1 MKYFPFYIDLK
12 KKSVLLIGGGE
23 VAERKLDLLI
33 KAKANVTLISPETTP
48 YILDIA
54 EKNNIIHFIEVKS
67 GKSNFEN
74 LLYKLNSTKQKKII
88 KTALDYLTKNKIN
101 NTQINFI
108 YMIVYKNKIRYYD
121 NAIPLDLNKI

>member
-1 MKYFPFYIDLK
+1 LNNTRKIGNHYETQCITYLK
-12 KKSVLLIGGGE
+12 KNNFFIKQKNYISAYGE
-23 VAERKLDLLI
+23 IDI
-33 KAKANVTLISPETTP
+33 
-48 YILDIA
+48 IA
-54 EKNNIIHFIEVKS
+54 EKNNIINFIEVKS

-88 KTALDYLTKNKIN
+88 KTALDYLTKNNIN

>member
-33 KAKANVTLISPETTP
+33 KAKANVTLISPDTTS

-54 EKNNIIHFIEVKS
+54 EKNNI
-67 GKSNFEN
+67 
-74 LLYKLNSTKQKKII
+74 KII
-88 KTALDYLTKNKIN
+88 NEKYSSQHLDQKYSFVIAATN
-101 NTQINFI
+101 NEE
-108 YMIVYKNKIRYYD
+108 
-121 NAIPLDLNKI
+121 

>member
-1 MKYFPFYIDLK
+1 MNNTRKIGTLCETQCITYLK
-12 KKSVLLIGGGE
+12 KNNFIIKEKNYVSLYGE
-23 VAERKLDLLI
+23 IDI
-33 KAKANVTLISPETTP
+33 
-48 YILDIA
+48 IA

-74 LLYKLNSTKQKKII
+74 LLYKLNTTKQNKII
-88 KTALDYLTKNKIN
+88 KTALAYLTKNKIK

-121 NAIPLDLNKI
+121 NAIQLDSDNI